1 VQMLDDKRDTL
12 TSNCST
18 LKQLF
23 MTFYGKIKQHIFHT
37 LRFLHFG
44 DNRNKRQIR
53 IMTDCGWKM
62 RTVFPK
68 LNDSC
73 YSPTEHLA
81 ADKIIVLFT
90 GRVIFKQ

>member
-1 VQMLDDKRDTL
+1 MP
-12 TSNCST
+12 
-18 LKQLF
+18 
-23 MTFYGKIKQHIFHT
+23 FYGKTEQHIFHI

-44 DNRNKRQIR
+44 DNRNKRQMR
-53 IMTDCGWKM
+53 IMTDWKM

-68 LNDSC
+68 LNGSYVKS

-81 ADKIIVLFT
+81 VDEIIVLFT